1 MKDVFEF
8 KGKMYE
14 RHPNWVY
21 PGTVSISIV
30 GETPDFRDK
39 NTPREVIPHHLRYLN
54 KRQLRA
60 YISKL
65 EESLANYEGGRYRHL
80 LEEVK

>member
-1 MKDVFEF
+1 MRDVFEF

-21 PGTVSISIV
+21 PGTVSVSVV
-30 GETPDFRDK
+30 GVTPDFRTK
-39 NTPREVIPHHLRYLN
+39 NEPKEFIPDHLKRLN

-60 YISKL
+60 RIIEL
-65 EESLANYEGGRYRHL
+65 ERIVDNG
-80 LEEVK
+80 